1 MLCFLQL
8 CYANIWICSRVS
20 SSVFIVGVDLRKF
33 CKLDAL
39 KCKAVLNGLQM
50 VSVNKTSCVCL
61 IKQSKKKSL
70 FQMTT
75 FLFFSLKAL
84 PHKFLLDEHL
94 LTSLFLVYFDCVGS
108 QLTLQWTSMSTPA
121 AAERTKVRC
130 NFNDPFCSKR
140 IHGEKQT
147 SYPTVL
153 PLRVHPKAHAWM
165 EFLLLAM

>member
-1 MLCFLQL
+1 
-8 CYANIWICSRVS
+8 
-20 SSVFIVGVDLRKF
+20 
-33 CKLDAL
+33 
-39 KCKAVLNGLQM
+39 
-50 VSVNKTSCVCL
+50 
-61 IKQSKKKSL
+61 
-70 FQMTT
+70 MTT
-75 FLFFSLKAL
+75 FHFFSLSLNEL

-94 LTSLFLVYFDCVGS
+94 LPSSFLVYFDCVGS

-121 AAERTKVRC
+121 AAERTKVRR
-130 NFNDPFCSKR
+130 NFKDPVCSRR